1 MDELDYGPVFVFRGR
16 HKGRILYYD
25 DDATE
30 KTGICYVGHPLDF
43 VGTFDIPR
51 RFLREPTVDEL
62 LKRREELG
70 RELTEYAI
78 NKEWDYVSSSE
89 VHAIWAER
97 MLVSETLYDRRMFG
111 EFGKLSADSEVF
123 LCHSSADKGHV
134 RMVHDDLKNL
144 GDSCWLD
151 ENKIKVGDSIV
162 SKINEGLGSSRTM
175 IAFLSKQAVQ
185 SMWAKK
191 EWQSFLSGKL
201 SGNELKILPA
211 LLEDCDVPAILAD
224 IKYADFRE
232 GYHDGFKEIYKALQN
247 T

>member
-1 MDELDYGPVFVFRGR
+1 MDELDYGPVFVLRGR

-25 DDATE
+25 DNETE

-43 VGTFDIPR
+43 VGTFDVPM

-70 RELTEYAI
+70 RKLIDYAI
-78 NKEWDYVSSSE
+78 NKEWDNVSSSE

-97 MLVSETLYDRRMFG
+97 MLVSETLYERRMFG
-111 EFGKLSADSEVF
+111 EFGKLSAESEVF

-144 GDSCWLD
+144 GVSCWLD

-162 SKINEGLGSSRTM
+162 SKIDEGLGSSRTM
-175 IAFLSKQAVQ
+175 IAFLSKQSVQ

-191 EWQSFLSGKL
+191 EWQSFLSRKL
-201 SGNELKILPA
+201 SGSELRILPA
-211 LLEDCDVPAILAD
+211 LLEECDVPPLLAD
-224 IKYADFRE
+224 VKYADFRN
-232 GYHDGFKEIYKALQN
+232 GYYEGFKEIYKALQN
-247 T
+247 A